1 MDGQVDETVAAEL
14 RKEKRSRSDEDE
26 VSIHLWVNRVQ
37 PEITT
42 IERSEILLRRF
53 RALSL
58 KDLANQKPIIPDL
71 DYWQH
76 VSIYH
81 NAFWLSIFTTPST
94 IKLFYLRYQSARVF
108 FYTALSYFKIE

>member
-26 VSIHLWVNRVQ
+26 VRIDLRVSQ
-37 PEITT
+37 VQKDYTT
-42 IERSEILLRRF
+42 AGRSEFLLQRF

-58 KDLANQKPIIPDL
+58 KDLANQKPVIPDL
-71 DYWQH
+71 DHWHH

-81 NAFWLSIFTTPST
+81 NAFWL
-94 IKLFYLRYQSARVF
+94 
-108 FYTALSYFKIE
+108 